1 MKLLNNLKIK
11 MQLIIAFSFVII
23 FSTAIFVYA
32 LFGFTVISN
41 SSTKMYTNYITP
53 DIYLNQLNQSVAETR
68 RLVNLAVASVYSPSM
83 NTNAVIN
90 DLSAMVHIATQ
101 DFANYI
107 YQLEQIQYMEALE
120 EFQGLKIQF
129 TSQYVPALHEVI
141 AHIEADQLEEA
152 SVAATRASS
161 IISPIADEILE
172 EVKKSSDA
180 IERISQEQHRMS
192 SNIVS
197 IGTILL
203 PVYIAASFVL
213 AYLSGAMLSKKV
225 VTIADGIKEIS
236 KGNLDVNIASNS
248 KDELGELSRDVTLV
262 VDTLRSITTDIKDLG
277 VAFGRGDVS
286 HTLDATKFDGG
297 FEDIVNSVNSA
308 LNGLLEDTSLFIN
321 VIREF
326 SNGNFSATLPQMPG
340 KKAAIND
347 ITNIMQSNLKNINN
361 EIATLIDNV
370 NEGNLSFRADAKN
383 YKGDWEV
390 LLNGLNSLMV
400 SVSEPVTVFIKDIT
414 AISEGNLSTVLDYPY
429 KGDFNLMQKTL
440 NNTSESLKRYV
451 SEIALTLNEIAND
464 NLNTGITSEYVG
476 EFVEIKD
483 SINKIVSK
491 LNMVFSEFVESSDQV
506 LSGSRQVS
514 ESSMTLA
521 EGATEQASSV
531 RILNDTIE
539 IINTQINLSTEK
551 SKEVNDLS
559 SMSKNHAKEGDKAMK
574 NMLVSMTAISES
586 SDNISKIIKVIDEIA
601 FQTNLL
607 ALNAAVEAARAGV
620 HGKGFAVVAEEV
632 RNLAA
637 RSQDAAK
644 EITALIENS
653 MDAVSNGNGLA
664 SSTDKALGEI
674 TASIEQMST
683 IIEELANLS
692 KEQSTGIQTISN
704 GIAQVSTVVE
714 SNSASAQEGA
724 ASAEELSSQSEVL
737 KNILSS
743 FTLKNN

>member
-1 MKLLNNLKIK
+1 MKLLDNLKIK
-11 MQLIIAFSFVII
+11 TQLLLAFSIVIL
-23 FSTAIFVYA
+23 FSTAIFVAA
-32 LFGFTVISN
+32 LTRLSYISN
-41 SSTKMYTNYITP
+41 SSLKIYTNYVAP
-53 DIYLNQLNQSVAETR
+53 DIYLNQLNHSVNETR
-68 RLVNLAVASVYSPSM
+68 RLLNLAVASAYSPNIN
-83 NTNAVIN
+83 NTAIIN
-90 DLSAMVHIATQ
+90 DLNAMVDTAVQ

-107 YQLEQIQYMEALE
+107 HQLELISYEEQLQEFIELRDIFINQYIPAVDRVVQHINNGNLEA
-120 EFQGLKIQF
+120 
-129 TSQYVPALHEVI
+129 
-141 AHIEADQLEEA
+141 A
-152 SVAATRASS
+152 SDTAIVAAN
-161 IISPIADEILE
+161 IINPVSNEILK
-172 EVKKSSDA
+172 EVRVSSDA
-180 IERISQEQHRMS
+180 IEAISQEQHRIS
-192 SNIVS
+192 SLLLIV
-197 IGTILL
+197 GRILL
-203 PVYIAASFVL
+203 PIYIVVSFMIASFFGL
-213 AYLSGAMLSKKV
+213 KMSKKI
-225 VTIADGIKEIS
+225 VTIADGVKEIS
-236 KGNLDVNIASNS
+236 KGNLEVNIASNN

-277 VAFGRGDVS
+277 VAFENGDTS

-326 SNGNFSATLPQMPG
+326 SDGNFSATLPQMPG

-347 ITNIMQSNLKNINN
+347 ITNIMQANLKGINN
-361 EIATLIDNV
+361 EIVTLIDNV

-400 SVSEPVTVFIKDIT
+400 SVSEPIAVFIEDIT
-414 AISEGNLSTVLDYPY
+414 AISKGNLSTVLEHPY
-429 KGDFNLMQKTL
+429 KGDFDVMQKTL
-440 NNTSESLKRYV
+440 NATSESLKRYV

-464 NLNTGITSEYVG
+464 NLNTGISSEFAG
-476 EFVEIKD
+476 DFIEIKD

-506 LSGSRQVS
+506 LAGSRQVS

-521 EGATEQASSV
+521 EGATQQASSV

-704 GIAQVSTVVE
+704 GIAQVSTVVD